1 MTDGECRAI
10 ENRIGYV
17 FKDKSLVEAAFTH
30 ASYVNEHRG
39 VANERLEFLGDCVL
53 DFLVG
58 VELFNNDKAAGE
70 GELTAR
76 RASIVSR
83 EPLAR
88 LVHEYGFLEL
98 LRVGAGVDRAD
109 FDIKTVS
116 DIYEAVLGAV
126 YLDGGLDAASAF
138 LERTFFGK
146 VTPERN
152 YRSELQE
159 FAAEKKLELNY
170 DTEEIGGGGGF
181 ITTVSVGGTVYRGT
195 GRSKRLSAIAAARA
209 ALGSISGVDGGEID
223 LVKKS

>member
-1 MTDGECRAI
+1 MTDNEHRVI
-10 ENRIGYV
+10 EKRIGYE

-58 VELFNNDKAAGE
+58 VELFRSAPDAGE

-76 RASIVSR
+76 RASVVSR

-88 LVHEYGFLEL
+88 LVREYGFLEL
-98 LRVGAGVDRAD
+98 LRVGAGVDRTE

-116 DIYEAVLGAV
+116 DLYEAVLGAV
-126 YLDGGLDAASAF
+126 YLDGGLDAARKF
-138 LERTFFGK
+138 LDKTFFGK

-152 YRSELQE
+152 YKSELQE
-159 FAAEKKLELNY
+159 LAAKKKWLEPKY
-170 DTEEIGGGGGF
+170 DTEENGGGF
-181 ITTVSVGGTVYRGT
+181 ITTLSVGGSVYNGT
-195 GRSKRLSAIAAARA
+195 GRSKRLSQISAARN
-209 ALGSISGVDGGEID
+209 ALDAIVGH
-223 LVKKS
+223 

>member
-10 ENRIGYV
+10 EDRIGYV

-53 DFLVG
+53 GFLVG
-58 VELFNNDKAAGE
+58 VELYNSDTDVGE
-70 GELTAR
+70 GELTKR

-88 LVHEYGFLEL
+88 LVREYGLLEF
-98 LRVGAGVDRAD
+98 LRVGAGVDKNNFEKA
-109 FDIKTVS
+109 VS
-116 DIYEAVLGAV
+116 NLYEAVLGAV

-138 LERTFFGK
+138 LKRNFFGK
-146 VTPERN
+146 VTPEPDYISKLKN
-152 YRSELQE
+152 YTEK
-159 FAAEKKLELNY
+159 KKLELNSN
-170 DTEEIGGGGGF
+170 TEEIEGGGF
-181 ITTVSVGGTVYRGT
+181 ITTVSVGGAVYRGT

-209 ALGSISGVDGGEID
+209 ALEAVGTT
-223 LVKKS
+223 

>member
-1 MTDGECRAI
+1 MTDNERRVI
-10 ENRIGYV
+10 EKRIGYE

-58 VELFNNDKAAGE
+58 VELFRNAPDAGE

-76 RASIVSR
+76 RASVVSR

-88 LVHEYGFLEL
+88 LVREYGFLEL
-98 LRVGAGVDRAD
+98 LRVGAGVDRSE

-116 DIYEAVLGAV
+116 DLYEAVLGAV
-126 YLDGGLDAASAF
+126 YLDGGLDAARKF
-138 LERTFFGK
+138 LDKTFFGK

-159 FAAEKKLELNY
+159 LAAEKKLE
-170 DTEEIGGGGGF
+170 I
-181 ITTVSVGGTVYRGT
+181 
-195 GRSKRLSAIAAARA
+195 
-209 ALGSISGVDGGEID
+209 
-223 LVKKS
+223 